1 MELAR
6 HCCHNPRLCGGL
18 DRIGGAILAF
28 SLRLCLVCRL
38 RSVISGLLAAGN
50 RRQDLCG
57 RSRSVGVS
65 LRTVQSMQFDTLI
78 EGGTIVTAVDTYASD
93 IGIADGRITAIAE
106 SLPRESARQVISAE
120 ARF

>member
-1 MELAR
+1 
-6 HCCHNPRLCGGL
+6 
-18 DRIGGAILAF
+18 
-28 SLRLCLVCRL
+28 
-38 RSVISGLLAAGN
+38 
-50 RRQDLCG
+50 
-57 RSRSVGVS
+57 
-65 LRTVQSMQFDTLI
+65 MQFDTLI